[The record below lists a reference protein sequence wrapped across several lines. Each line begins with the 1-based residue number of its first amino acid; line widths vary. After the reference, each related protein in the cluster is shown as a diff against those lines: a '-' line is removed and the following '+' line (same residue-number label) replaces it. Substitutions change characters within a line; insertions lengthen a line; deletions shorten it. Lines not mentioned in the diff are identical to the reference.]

1 MGAIM
6 RDLSPARLWRVALVA
21 AALAAV
27 GGCGGDDEAGSD
39 AEPIRIG
46 VNVEL
51 SGPASVLGR
60 AYADAAKLRAR
71 ILNEQEGGIM
81 GRPIELVVH
90 DNRSDQTEA
99 LTLTQ
104 ELAEREEVVATIGPG
119 TSPTSLAAMG
129 AILKSGVPT
138 FSLGSAEAIV
148 SPAAERPNVFKTTPD
163 GDVAAGAI
171 ADDLE
176 RRGIRRIGLLSTN
189 NPYGDDGLQA
199 IEALADKGAIELVA
213 AEKFEEDDPDTTP
226 QLRRL
231 LDADPEAL
239 VVWAIPPGA
248 PTVRRDAVEKL
259 DVDVPMY
266 FDSGAGAELFL
277 ELAGASANGA
287 RIAQPKSLVW
297 EQVAA
302 DDPSAR
308 QLERFGEAYTKEYG
322 EISGFAG
329 YAWDSLGMLKAA
341 IEKAGSTEA
350 DEVISALESLG
361 EYRGVS
367 GTLEFSPERHS
378 ALSAEDLEILEVANR
393 DWVLPDRR

>member
-1 MGAIM
+1 M
-6 RDLSPARLWRVALVA
+6 RGQSRGVRKLIALTLAVA
-21 AALAAV
+21 AA
-27 GGCGGDDEAGSD
+27 GCAGDDDTGSEG
-39 AEPIRIG
+39 EPISIG

-71 ILNEQEGGIM
+71 LLNEQKGGIL
-81 GRPIELVVH
+81 GRPIELVVS

-104 ELAEREEVVATIGPG
+104 ELTEREDAVAMIGPG

-148 SPAAERPNVFKTTPD
+148 APAGERPNVFKTTPD
-163 GDVAAGAI
+163 RDVAARAI
-171 ADDLE
+171 ADDLA
-176 RRGIRRIGLLSTN
+176 RRGLRRVGLLSTN

-199 IEALADKGAIELVA
+199 VERLDAEGVIDLVA
-213 AEKFEEDDPDTTP
+213 AEKFEEEDPDTTP

-239 VVWAIPPGA
+239 IVWAIPPGA

-259 DVDVPMY
+259 DVEVPMY

-277 ELAGASANGA
+277 DLAGAAAEGA
-287 RIAQPKSLVW
+287 RVAQPRSLVW
-297 EQVAA
+297 DQVPD
-302 DDPSAR
+302 DDPLAKE
-308 QLERFGEAYTKEYG
+308 LKEFGEAYTGEYG
-322 EISGFAG
+322 EMSGFAG
-329 YAWDSLGMLKAA
+329 YAWDSVGMLAAA
-341 IEKAGSTEA
+341 IERAGSTEPP
-350 DEVISALESLG
+350 EVVSELEGLG
-361 EYRGVS
+361 GYRGVS
-367 GTLEFSPERHS
+367 GTLEFTPERHS
-378 ALSAEDLEILEVANR
+378 ALSADDIVILEVEAG
-393 DWVLPDRR
+393 DWTLPRP

>member
-1 MGAIM
+1 M
-6 RDLSPARLWRVALVA
+6 RSHLPTAPWRRMLVAL
-21 AALAAV
+21 ALAAGV
-27 GGCGGDDEAGSD
+27 AAGCGGDDDAASD
-39 AEPIRIG
+39 SGPIKIG

-71 ILNEQEGGIM
+71 LLNEQEGGIM
-81 GRPIELVVH
+81 GRPIELVVS

-104 ELAEREEVVATIGPG
+104 ELTEREDAVAMIGPG
-119 TSPTSLAAMG
+119 TSPTSLAAMS
-129 AILKSGVPT
+129 AILRSGAPT

-163 GDVAAGAI
+163 GTVAAQAI

-176 RRGIRRIGLLSTN
+176 RRGLRRVGLLSTN

-199 IEALADKGAIELVA
+199 VERLAEEGVIDLVA
-213 AEKFEEDDPDTTP
+213 AEKFEEEDPDTTP

-231 LDADPEAL
+231 LDADPDAL
-239 VVWAIPPGA
+239 IVWAIPPGA

-277 ELAGASANGA
+277 VLAGASAEGA
-287 RIAQPKSLVW
+287 RVAQPRSLVW
-297 EQVAA
+297 NLVP
-302 DDPSAR
+302 DDHPLAGE
-308 QLERFGEAYTKEYG
+308 LKEFGSAYTGEYG
-322 EISGFAG
+322 EMSGFAG
-329 YAWDSLGMLKAA
+329 YAWDSVGMLKAA
-341 IEKAGSTEA
+341 MESARSTEPRKVVA
-350 DEVISALESLG
+350 ALEGLRD
-361 EYRGVS
+361 YPGVS
-367 GTLEFSPERHS
+367 GDLEFSPERHS
-378 ALSAEDLEILEVANR
+378 ALSADDLVILEVRAGA
-393 DWVLPDRR
+393 WTLPRRP